1 MIEFSHTRPALHA
14 LAMAAFL
21 AGPAQAADEPAPN
34 WTFGGFGSVVA
45 VHSDYREADYTSSV
59 FKGEGAGA
67 SGAWNVNTDSR
78 IGAQLGVKLDSRW
91 SGVVQV
97 IVEQRFDLS
106 YRPLVE
112 WANVKYQA
120 TPDLALRVG
129 RIAIPIFLSADYRK
143 IGYAYPWVRTPVEVY
158 GGVPVTN
165 SDGGDLSYRWQHAG
179 IKHVTQA
186 FVGRTRV
193 ALTDTTNVK
202 AHGIVGLTHTAEL
215 GPTTMRLS
223 AFTAHIDTNIVRP
236 LFDGFRQ
243 FGPAGMAIADKY
255 DVVDKR
261 YTVLAA
267 GINYDPGRWFL
278 MAEGGTTNGHSF
290 LARSRGVYV
299 SSGYRAGD
307 FTPYLSY
314 SRVDARSPTTDP
326 GLSLAGLPPPQAAAA
341 AQLNGGLAVLL
352 KSIPSQSSI
361 NAGVRWDFRPDMAL
375 KLQYERVKTRDGS
388 RGTLSSL
395 QPGFQSGRTVNVASA
410 VLDFVF

>member
-1 MIEFSHTRPALHA
+1 M
-14 LAMAAFL
+14 
-21 AGPAQAADEPAPN
+21 
-34 WTFGGFGSVVA
+34 
-45 VHSDYREADYTSSV
+45 
-59 FKGEGAGA
+59 
-67 SGAWNVNTDSR
+67 
-78 IGAQLGVKLDSRW
+78 
-91 SGVVQV
+91 
-97 IVEQRFDLS
+97 
-106 YRPLVE
+106 
-112 WANVKYQA
+112 
-120 TPDLALRVG
+120 
-129 RIAIPIFLSADYRK
+129 
-143 IGYAYPWVRTPVEVY
+143 RTPVEVY

-165 SDGGDLSYRWQHAG
+165 SDGADLSYRWQHAG
-179 IKHVTQA
+179 VKHVTQA

-193 ALTDTTNVK
+193 ALTDTTSVK

-243 FGPAGMAIADKY
+243 FGPGLSIAIADKY

-267 GINYDPGRWFL
+267 GINYDPGQWFL

-290 LARSRGVYV
+290 LARSRGLYV

-326 GLSLAGLPPPQAAAA
+326 GLPLTGLPPPYAAAA

-361 NAGVRWDFRPDMAL
+361 NSRACAGTSVPTWHSSF
-375 KLQYERVKTRDGS
+375 QYERVKTRDGS
-388 RGTLSSL
+388 ARA
-395 QPGFQSGRTVNVASA
+395 P
-410 VLDFVF
+410 

>member
-1 MIEFSHTRPALHA
+1 MQDTAAMLAALH
-14 LAMAAFL
+14 FKHFCGSCKPNDRIFPYPP
-21 AGPAQAADEPAPN
+21 GPACTGHGGLPGLARPRQPTTPPPTGLSAASAAWSRSIPTTARPTTHPA
-34 WTFGGFGSVVA
+34 
-45 VHSDYREADYTSSV
+45 SSRA
-59 FKGEGAGA
+59 KAPSA

-120 TPDLALRVG
+120 TPDLALRAAPHRDPDFPVRRLPQDRLCLSLGAHPGRGLWRRPGHQQRRGRPVVPLAARGRQACDPGLRGPHPRRADRHHQRQGARHCRPDPHG
-129 RIAIPIFLSADYRK
+129 RIGPDHDAP
-143 IGYAYPWVRTPVEVY
+143 
-158 GGVPVTN
+158 
-165 SDGGDLSYRWQHAG
+165 
-179 IKHVTQA
+179 
-186 FVGRTRV
+186 
-193 ALTDTTNVK
+193 
-202 AHGIVGLTHTAEL
+202 VGLYGAHRYQYRA
-215 GPTTMRLS
+215 PAVRRLPP
-223 AFTAHIDTNIVRP
+223 VRP
-236 LFDGFRQ
+236 GLSI
-243 FGPAGMAIADKY
+243 AIADKY

-267 GINYDPGRWFL
+267 GINYDPGQWFL

-290 LARSRGVYV
+290 LARSRGLYV

-326 GLSLAGLPPPQAAAA
+326 GLPLTGLPPPYAAAA

-375 KLQYERVKTRDGS
+375 KLPV
-388 RGTLSSL
+388 
-395 QPGFQSGRTVNVASA
+395 
-410 VLDFVF
+410 